1 MTCSNTSARLGSTP
15 NAMVSSVISAVNL
28 YMSDVGIKDARISVI
43 MTYATSVIL
52 MRKIKRGM
60 SNITR

>member
-1 MTCSNTSARLGSTP
+1 
-15 NAMVSSVISAVNL
+15 
-28 YMSDVGIKDARISVI
+28 MSDVGIKDARISVI